1 MATEEVNLKEYLFRE
16 VDLIQ
21 GIINRMTVNSF
32 IVKGWAVTLVV
43 GSFLLQGAFH
53 SAAIAFVPLL
63 AFWFLDAYFL
73 WQERMYRKLYE
84 WVIANRLKN
93 KDYLLDMNAYRFRG
107 KVQSRLRMMFS
118 MTLLW
123 FYGSIAILMIVY

>member
-1 MATEEVNLKEYLFRE
+1 MATEEVSLKEYLFKE

-43 GSFLLQGAFH
+43 GSFLLQG
-53 SAAIAFVPLL
+53 
-63 AFWFLDAYFL
+63 DAYFL

-123 FYGSIAILMIVY
+123 FYGSIAILMIVYMTYSYLMLGNGI